1 MANQQAILATGVGL
15 FGAAFGQQFL
25 TELSATVDA
34 GTTEEQ
40 LTDFLAVHPVFTDDI
55 MGDKTTTAL
64 QVEEL
69 MNHYMITPDDVVGS
83 AATQAEAFF
92 TDSIDADVPFGA
104 IIWQATTFLLS
115 DSVPDEFAET
125 ANMLKAKIEAA
136 ENYSAINTS
145 TDLATLQQGL
155 LDEFTGGN
163 IAILTPEVQ
172 DIILLDTPSVSQI
185 TDTNGDG
192 LHTINGDPGFLKFIG
207 FETGPEDT
215 ADRIDVTEA
224 NLTNFLADIVNVSTK
239 ITSRDDNITSIPD
252 LFDDDGVDRG
262 VAYVEFPVPG
272 DIGYTQTFV
281 MVDGD
286 GDGDFNAS
294 DDIII
299 GLLGAGPITTTELIF
314 G

>member
-215 ADRIDVTEA
+215 ADRID
-224 NLTNFLADIVNVSTK
+224 DK
-239 ITSRDDNITSIPD
+239 QDHRQQRRDYNITSIPD